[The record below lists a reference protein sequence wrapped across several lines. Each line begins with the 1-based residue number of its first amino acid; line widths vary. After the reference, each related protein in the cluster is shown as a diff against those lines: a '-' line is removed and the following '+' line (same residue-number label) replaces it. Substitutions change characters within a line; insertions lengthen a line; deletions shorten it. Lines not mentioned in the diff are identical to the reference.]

1 MTKIND
7 IQILDDIELENI
19 VGGAQEPKK
28 KAVKKKVVKKAAVKK
43 TAASSL
49 AMNGGSNAV
58 TVPDSAV

>member
-1 MTKIND
+1 MTKISD
-7 IQILDDIELENI
+7 IQILDDIELGNI
-19 VGGAQEPKK
+19 VGGATKK
-28 KAVKKKVVKKAAVKK
+28 VVKKQVVKKAAVKK

>member
-19 VGGAQEPKK
+19 VGGAQTKK
-28 KAVKKKVVKKAAVKK
+28 TVKKKVVKKKAVKVA
-43 TAASSL
+43 TSL

>member
-19 VGGAQEPKK
+19 VGGATKKKVVKK
-28 KAVKKKVVKKAAVKK
+28 KAVKKQVVKK
-43 TAASSL
+43 TGASSL

>member
-19 VGGAQEPKK
+19 VGGVLAKK
-28 KAVKKKVVKKAAVKK
+28 KVTKKKTVKKKVVAV
-43 TAASSL
+43 SSL